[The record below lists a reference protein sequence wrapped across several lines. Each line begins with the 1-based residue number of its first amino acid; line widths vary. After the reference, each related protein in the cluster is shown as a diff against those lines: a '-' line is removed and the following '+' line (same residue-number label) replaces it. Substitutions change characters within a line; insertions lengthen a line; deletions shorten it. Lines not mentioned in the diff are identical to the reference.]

1 MRAHEKRVILRF
13 SECAEAFADATMMP
27 MTASDAPIAAVPI
40 APDRALPSV
49 MDVFVTFL
57 VIGATSFGGGVVA
70 YLRNALVSKKK
81 WLDDKEFLELMS
93 ISNTLPGLNA
103 TNMSI
108 LAGDRLRGTVGAV
121 AAMIG
126 MCLPGL
132 IFMTAAG
139 ILYGEHGNRPI
150 VTAMLKGVAAAAV
163 GLIAATWYQI
173 GKKTVRGFYDAF
185 FILAAVVCIN
195 HFKLSVPVVLLA
207 VGALAIF
214 ANRPH
219 KDRVERVK
227 EEFEGWISS
236 LR

>member
-1 MRAHEKRVILRF
+1 L
-13 SECAEAFADATMMP
+13 SETALPTAAAP
-27 MTASDAPIAAVPI
+27 ATASKE
-40 APDRALPSV
+40 LPSV
-49 MDVFVTFL
+49 LDVFVTFL

-81 WLDDKEFLELMS
+81 WLDDTHFLELMS

-108 LAGDRLRGTVGAV
+108 LVGDRMRGTVGAV

-126 MCLPGL
+126 MCLPGF
-132 IFMTAAG
+132 IFMTIAG
-139 ILYGEHGNRPI
+139 IMYGANGDRPL
-150 VTAMLKGVAAAAV
+150 VAAMLRGVAAAAV
-163 GLIAATWYQI
+163 GLIAATWFQI
-173 GKKTVRGFYDAF
+173 GKKTVKGFYDAL
-185 FILAAVVCIN
+185 FILMAVLGVN
-195 HFKLSVPVVLLA
+195 HFKISVPIVLIG

-219 KDRVERVK
+219 KERAQRVK
-227 EEFEGWISS
+227 EELGDWISS